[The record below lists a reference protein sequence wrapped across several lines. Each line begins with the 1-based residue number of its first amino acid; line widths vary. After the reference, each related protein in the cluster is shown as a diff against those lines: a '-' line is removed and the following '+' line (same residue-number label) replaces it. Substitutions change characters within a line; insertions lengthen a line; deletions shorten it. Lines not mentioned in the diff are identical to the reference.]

1 MKPLLLIAIAILA
14 VGCGA
19 KDESTSKTKPVEEKV
34 LEVKEE
40 VNPEEPVAE
49 AQTIEQ
55 KEDVKEELI
64 TSKPKFLYEIRRGKA
79 HISGGGWP
87 SDLPQRVTIRNGQ
100 RQKPYEWPRGLTIP
114 SSIEGKPV
122 YSISR
127 LEELYYT
134 SVTIPDSVQTIGTL
148 AFVGWPELKSITIPK
163 NVSLIFNSAFR
174 YSDKLTTVTFLGD
187 APKLIGKSFEDT
199 AITIYRT
206 PEAKGWGDTFG
217 GRPVKLMQEL
227 SNINDS
233 KNVNSSIDKP
243 EEALAETI
251 PESDGVNTLEL
262 EERGEYSDHIKV
274 SDDASY
280 TGESF
285 ELYPNGEF
293 KTKANFKDGKLD
305 GLQVAW
311 HENGQKWSEIN
322 FKDGKENGLKTTWYE
337 NGQKQSEINFKNGEP
352 EGLGFA
358 WHRNGQK
365 AMEGMVEN
373 GKEVSQKFWNSK
385 GESVNSFEETGL

>member
-1 MKPLLLIAIAILA
+1 MKNLLFIAISILA
-14 VGCGA
+14 VGCGE
-19 KDESTSKTKPVEEKV
+19 KNESTTDTKPAEEKV

-40 VNPEEPVAE
+40 VKPEEPVAE
-49 AQTIEQ
+49 AQAIEQ

-64 TSKPKFLYEIRRGKA
+64 TSKPEFLYEIRGGKA
-79 HISGGGWP
+79 HIRGGGWP
-87 SDLPQRVTIRNGQ
+87 SDLRQRPSG
-100 RQKPYEWPRGLTIP
+100 GLTIP

-122 YSISR
+122 YSISD
-127 LEELYYT
+127 LKDLSYT
-134 SVTIPDSVQTIGTL
+134 SVIIPDSVQTIGGLTF
-148 AFVGWPELKSITIPK
+148 AAWPELKSITIPK

-206 PEAKGWGDTFG
+206 PDAKGWDDTFG
-217 GRPVKLMQEL
+217 GRPVKLIQEL

-274 SDDASY
+274 SEDASY

-322 FKDGKENGLKTTWYE
+322 FKDGKENGLKTTWYV

-385 GESVNSFEETGL
+385 GESVNSFEETGLK